1 MRVVYRGGAFVPE
14 DECQVE
20 EGTEGLVLIEPSD
33 LTTQQPDERRQLLSE
48 LVAEMR
54 KNPLRPDRP
63 RLTRD
68 QMHER
73 H

>member
-1 MRVVYRGGAFVPE
+1 VRVVYLGGKFVPE

>member
-1 MRVVYRGGAFVPE
+1 MTVTVVYRGGAFVPE

-20 EGTEGLVLIEPSD
+20 EGTEGLVLLEPSD

-54 KNPLRPDRP
+54 
-63 RLTRD
+63 
-68 QMHER
+68 
-73 H
+73 